1 MNRLKFPINAKRI
14 FKHSYFTKNYEKI
27 DHKDAINQSFDA
39 SVKNIHNEINDK
51 IGNKTIL
58 HKYEIKDSCKEV
70 INILFSSEFEPPVN
84 TFKHIVITYLGN
96 QRFM

>member
-1 MNRLKFPINAKRI
+1 MLSEFSN
-14 FKHSYFTKNYEKI
+14 
-27 DHKDAINQSFDA
+27 
-39 SVKNIHNEINDK
+39 NEINDK

-84 TFKHIVITYLGN
+84 TFKHIVITISRMNVL
-96 QRFM
+96 MIL